1 LDGLY
6 ERLDV
11 MIKEKI
17 KVSVRDLVEFILRS
31 GDLNSEFVGNGNR
44 RALEGARIHRKIQK
58 SKNENYTK
66 EVSLKYE
73 AEYDDFILA
82 VEGRA
87 DGIIIENGNVTIDEI
102 KTTNAQLNDI
112 DDNYNPLHL
121 AQAKCYAYIYSIQND
136 LDTINIQLTYYQID
150 NDEIK
155 YLRYTYSIDEL
166 KAFFEDLLK
175 KFYNWAMISYSWIKE
190 RNSSIEKIDFP
201 YKNYRKGQ
209 RKLAVAVYRTIE
221 REKKLFVQAPTG
233 IGKTISTIFPA
244 IKAMRE
250 GMTSKI
256 FYLTAKTIA
265 GTVADETFMMLRDK
279 GLRIKTLVITA
290 KEKICLNEKTQCNP
304 ESCPYAKGHYDR
316 INDAIMDMILN
327 EDDFSRAKIEEYAK
341 KHTVC
346 PFEFSLD
353 LSLWSDV
360 VICDYNYVFD
370 PNVGIKRFFQD
381 KSDFTLLVDEA
392 HNLVDR
398 SREMFSAEL
407 FKKEFLSL
415 KKSMQGKSS
424 KIEKVLSKI
433 NSIFLQMKKQCGE
446 NNFFVAKEKQVALD
460 GYLRQFI
467 GEAELYL
474 VNNKK
479 SSKCDELID
488 LYFKSLSYLKISDM
502 YDSSYMTYVEKD
514 GDDVKIKLFCLDPSK
529 LLSQTL
535 QKVRGTIFFSATLLP
550 ITYYKSLL
558 GGSDEDYAICLD
570 SPFDTKNRMILIADD
585 VSTKYKDREN
595 TREKV
600 AEYIDAVVWKKPGNY
615 IVYFPSYEYMNM
627 IYEIYKDRGTNMII
641 KQESSMSEDD
651 KESFLKMFEDEKKG
665 IIAFCVLG
673 GIFSEGIDLKNDRLI
688 GVIIVGVGLP
698 QICLERDIIKD
709 YFEEKYGLGY
719 EFAYLYPGFNKVMQS
734 AGRVIRT
741 ETDRGVI
748 LLIDERF
755 LHKNYIKLFPKE
767 WFPYIKVNKNNI
779 EAYLDGFWRNL

>member
-1 LDGLY
+1 
-6 ERLDV
+6 
-11 MIKEKI
+11 MIKEKL
-17 KVSVRDLVEFILRS
+17 KVSVRGLVEFVLRS
-31 GDLNSEFVGNGNR
+31 GDLNGEFVGNGNR

-58 SKNENYTK
+58 SKNEKYTK

-87 DGIIIENGNVTIDEI
+87 DGIIVDDGNVTIDEI
-102 KTTNAQLNDI
+102 KTISADI
-112 DDNYNPLHL
+112 DEIDENHNPLHL

-175 KFYNWAMISYSWIKE
+175 KFYNWAIISYSWIKE
-190 RNSSIEKIDFP
+190 RNSSIKKMDFP

-233 IGKTISTIFPA
+233 IGKTISTIFPS

-265 GTVADETFMMLRDK
+265 GTVADEMFKMLRNK

-290 KEKICLNEKTQCNP
+290 KEKICLNERTECTP

-370 PNVGIKRFFQD
+370 PNVGLKRFFQD

-415 KKSMQGKSS
+415 KKSMKGKNN

-433 NSIFLQMKKQCGE
+433 NSIFLQMKSQCGE
-446 NNFFVAKEKQVALD
+446 NNFFVTKEEQVALD
-460 GYLRQFI
+460 GYLRQFV

-479 SSKCDELID
+479 SSECDELID

-502 YDSSYMTYVEKD
+502 YDSSYMTYVEKN
-514 GDDVKIKLFCLDPSK
+514 GNDVKIKLFCLDPSK

-600 AEYIDAVVWKKPGNY
+600 AEYIDAVVGKMPGNY

-641 KQESSMSEDD
+641 KQESNMSEDD
-651 KESFLKMFEDEKKG
+651 KESFLKMFEDGKKG

-741 ETDRGVI
+741 ETDRGII

-755 LHKNYIKLFPKE
+755 LHKNYMKLFPKE
-767 WFPYIKVNKNNI
+767 WFPYTKVNKNNI

>member
-1 LDGLY
+1 
-6 ERLDV
+6 

-87 DGIIIENGNVTIDEI
+87 DGIIVQNGNVTIDEI

-136 LDTINIQLTYYQID
+136 LNAINIQLTYYQID

-175 KFYNWAMISYSWIKE
+175 KFYNWAMISYLWIKE

-233 IGKTISTIFPA
+233 IGKTISVIFPA

-265 GTVADETFMMLRDK
+265 GTVADETFKMLRDK

-290 KEKICLNEKTQCNP
+290 KEKICLNEKTECTP

-327 EDDFSRAKIEEYAK
+327 EDDFNRAKIEEYAK

-370 PNVGIKRFFQD
+370 PNVALKRFFQD
-381 KSDFTLLVDEA
+381 KSDFTILVDEA

-415 KKSMQGKSS
+415 KKSMKGQSS

-433 NSIFLQMKKQCGE
+433 NSIFLKMKKQWGE
-446 NNFFVAKEKQVALD
+446 NNFFVAKDEQVDLD

-467 GEAELYL
+467 GEAESYL

-479 SSKCDELID
+479 SSECDELID

-558 GGSDEDYAICLD
+558 GGNDEDYAICLD

-600 AEYIDAVVWKKPGNY
+600 AEYIDAVVGKMPGNY

-627 IYEIYKDRGTNMII
+627 IYEIYKDRGMNMII

-688 GVIIVGVGLP
+688 GAIIVGVGLP

-709 YFEEKYGLGY
+709 YFEKKYGLGY

-755 LHKNYIKLFPKE
+755 LHRNYIKLFPKE
-767 WFPYIKVNKNNI
+767 WFPYTKVNKDNI
-779 EAYLDGFWRNL
+779 EAYLDNFWGNL